1 MKLVGKLLSVNVLG
15 VFFGIYLSEIFLKIF
30 YREKMGKLACNRNA
44 DICFLF
50 FSLCQN
56 NEKQA
61 LVYVDFM
68 LPGNYKLVLQK
79 CVCIN

>member
-1 MKLVGKLLSVNVLG
+1 
-15 VFFGIYLSEIFLKIF
+15 
-30 YREKMGKLACNRNA
+30 MGKLACNRNA

-79 CVCIN
+79 CVWIN